1 MLDSS
6 DSQPIGEIVSP
17 PPSVQINA
25 PQLTGSVQAPV
36 MGQPI
41 MQQNVV
47 YIQMPKFKHPIRIW
61 SYVLIGVGLL
71 IYFVSTVLSLDNGSE
86 TMFELGYG
94 TCCMFF
100 NAAFVCEIVFYYNM
114 MEHNQSYG
122 QGTGWAITNIVL
134 GAILTVIGLF
144 FALGM
149 FASAFSV

>member
-36 MGQPI
+36 MGQPT

-114 MEHNQSYG
+114 MQHNQSYG

-149 FASAFSV
+149 FASAFSL

>member
-1 MLDSS
+1 MQGDQNNQIVGEIQTPQSVTINAGQQTVMPYGA
-6 DSQPIGEIVSP
+6 QPI
-17 PPSVQINA
+17 
-25 PQLTGSVQAPV
+25 
-36 MGQPI
+36 QPI
-41 MQQNVV
+41 MQQNIM

-71 IYFVSTVLSLDNGSE
+71 IYFVSIVLAFDNGGE

-114 MEHNQSYG
+114 IQHNQSYG

-134 GAILTVIGLF
+134 AVFLIVVGT
-144 FALGM
+144 LGM
-149 FASAFSV
+149 LSVLFAS

>member
-1 MLDSS
+1 MQGD
-6 DSQPIGEIVSP
+6 QNNQIIGEIQTP
-17 PPSVQINA
+17 QSVTINA
-25 PQLTGSVQAPV
+25 GVQAGMPYGAQPV
-36 MGQPI
+36 QPM
-41 MQQNVV
+41 MQQNIM

-71 IYFVSTVLSLDNGSE
+71 IYFVSIVLAFDNGGE

-114 MEHNQSYG
+114 IQHNQSYG

-134 GAILTVIGLF
+134 AVFLIVVGT
-144 FALGM
+144 LGM
-149 FASAFSV
+149 LSILFAN

>member
-1 MLDSS
+1 
-6 DSQPIGEIVSP
+6 
-17 PPSVQINA
+17 
-25 PQLTGSVQAPV
+25 
-36 MGQPI
+36 
-41 MQQNVV
+41 
-47 YIQMPKFKHPIRIW
+47 MPKFKHPIRIW

-71 IYFVSTVLSLDNGSE
+71 IYFVSIVLTLDNGSE

-134 GAILTVIGLF
+134 GAILTVVGLF
-144 FALGM
+144 LALGM
-149 FASAFSV
+149 FASAFSL

>member
-1 MLDSS
+1 MQGDQNNQIVGEIQTPQSVTINAGQQTVMPYGA
-6 DSQPIGEIVSP
+6 QPI
-17 PPSVQINA
+17 
-25 PQLTGSVQAPV
+25 
-36 MGQPI
+36 QPI
-41 MQQNVV
+41 MQQNIM

-71 IYFVSTVLSLDNGSE
+71 IYFVSIVLSLDNGSE

-144 FALGM
+144 FAFGM
-149 FASAFSV
+149 FASAFSL